1 MEDILEEEFKEL
13 MADFRPRFGN
23 NYDIEIV
30 HLLSLLGK
38 KARDTEIK
46 SRIVHYLKNRV

>member
-1 MEDILEEEFKEL
+1 MEDILEEEFKGL
-13 MADFRPRFGN
+13 MADFRPRFGSD
-23 NYDIEIV
+23 YDIEIV
-30 HLLSLLGK
+30 RLLSLLGK

>member
-13 MADFRPRFGN
+13 MANFRPRFGN
-23 NYDIEIV
+23 DYDIEIV
-30 HLLSLLGK
+30 RLLSILGK

>member
-23 NYDIEIV
+23 DYDIEIV
-30 HLLSLLGK
+30 RLLSLLGK
-38 KARDTEIK
+38 NTRDTEIK